1 MKHLQR
7 TTISASPDLRNL
19 SKLTK
24 DMKKG
29 MILALPLAL
38 ALAGCSHKTQKT
50 VSVPAG
56 TGETAQELP
65 TVMKEGQPAAMMP
78 KATAFRMTGDYAD
91 HVAVTIGDGGRLT
104 YFPAPTDITANSAPL
119 EIGDGWWLNRQGLG
133 PGSVFTKW
141 TFTEYRALKSVP
153 TQDEIKTAI
162 IPGACVSEFRRLDV
176 TPNEAAR
183 DPHALLPQLAK

>member
-1 MKHLQR
+1 
-7 TTISASPDLRNL
+7 
-19 SKLTK
+19 
-24 DMKKG
+24 MKKG

-104 YFPAPTDITANSAPL
+104 YVPAPTDITANSAPL

-153 TQDEIKTAI
+153 TQDEIKAAI